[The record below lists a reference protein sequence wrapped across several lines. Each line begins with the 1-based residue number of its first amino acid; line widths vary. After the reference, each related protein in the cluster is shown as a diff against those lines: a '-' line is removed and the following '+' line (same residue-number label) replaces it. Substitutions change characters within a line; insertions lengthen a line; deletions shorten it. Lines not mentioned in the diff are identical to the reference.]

1 MRIQQASSKG
11 LGYGCANVRGVGR
24 GRRAAV
30 DAGAGGQRGMD
41 HRRVFDAAVCH
52 LAAEAAGSDARAGRG
67 SHAGD
72 PAAGGRALRTV
83 TDIEKLGERTIWIDC
98 DVLHADG
105 GTRTASITGAYVAVM
120 LAMRKLQGEG
130 VLKENPIKCAV
141 AAVSVGLLDG
151 VPLLDLC
158 YEEDSKAAVDMNVVM
173 TDAGE
178 FVEVQGTGEDA
189 PFTQRQM
196 TAMLKLGREGIAELM
211 AAQKKVLGREA
222 SGAPRCAVVDGKEG
236 FGSADMGGELL
247 LQILFAGDADHGFLD
262 LPALE

>member
-1 MRIQQASSKG
+1 MKRVDGRRPNELRPVTIHPHYVQQPAGSALIEMGNTRVVCAASVEEGVPRWMREQGVKG
-11 LGYGCANVRGVGR
+11 GWITAEYSMLPYATSPRKPREVTR
-24 GRRAAV
+24 GRPEGRTQEI
-30 DAGAGGQRGMD
+30 QRL
-41 HRRVFDAAVCH
+41 V
-52 LAAEAAGSDARAGRG
+52 
-67 SHAGD
+67 
-72 PAAGGRALRTV
+72 GRALRTV

-130 VLKENPIKCAV
+130 VLKENPIKSAV
-141 AAVSVGLLDG
+141 AAISVGLLDG

-173 TDAGE
+173 TDEGQ

-196 TAMLKLGREGIAELM
+196 TAMLKLAREGIAELM
-211 AAQKKVLGREA
+211 AAQKKVL
-222 SGAPRCAVVDGKEG
+222 D
-236 FGSADMGGELL
+236 
-247 LQILFAGDADHGFLD
+247 
-262 LPALE
+262 

>member
-1 MRIQQASSKG
+1 MKRVDGRRPNELRPVTIHPHYVQQPAGSALIEMGNTRVVCAASIEEGVPRWMREQGIKG
-11 LGYGCANVRGVGR
+11 GWITAEYSMLPYATSPRKPREVTR
-24 GRRAAV
+24 GRPEGRTQEI
-30 DAGAGGQRGMD
+30 QRL
-41 HRRVFDAAVCH
+41 V
-52 LAAEAAGSDARAGRG
+52 
-67 SHAGD
+67 
-72 PAAGGRALRTV
+72 GRALRTV

-130 VLKENPIKCAV
+130 VLKENPIKSAV

-173 TDAGE
+173 TDEGQ

-189 PFTQRQM
+189 PFTQREM
-196 TAMLKLGREGIAELM
+196 TAMLKLAREGIAELM
-211 AAQKKVLGREA
+211 AAQKKVL
-222 SGAPRCAVVDGKEG
+222 
-236 FGSADMGGELL
+236 
-247 LQILFAGDADHGFLD
+247 H
-262 LPALE
+262 